1 MAMFTKDSPDYKPE
15 TPLKPPPMTAAP
27 TSNEAAA
34 LSIIAPGTKVQG
46 DIETNSVLKIEGTVE
61 GTIRGA
67 RQVLI
72 GRQGEIKGDVHA
84 REVVIGGKVDG
95 TITAAE
101 RVEVQGAS
109 SVTGD
114 IYTKSII
121 ILEGGRVNGT
131 VRMDDSAAAAAPPVS
146 FASRSEMTKSGP
158 VAVVR

>member
-1 MAMFTKDSPDYKPE
+1 MAMFIKDAPDALKPE
-15 TPLKPPPMTAAP
+15 APKPTPIPA
-27 TSNEAAA
+27 SNEAA

-46 DIETNSVLKIEGTVE
+46 DVETSSVLKIEGVVE

-72 GRQGEIKGDVHA
+72 GRQGEVKGDVHA
-84 REVVIGGKVDG
+84 REVVVGGKVDG

-114 IYTKSII
+114 IYTKSIV

-131 VRMDDSAAAAAPPVS
+131 VRMEDTVPFAAKTELKV
-146 FASRSEMTKSGP
+146 SGP

>member
-1 MAMFTKDSPDYKPE
+1 MAMFIKDAPDKPDQPIRPAPPTNSPPNNE
-15 TPLKPPPMTAAP
+15 T
-27 TSNEAAA
+27 A

-46 DIETNSVLKIEGTVE
+46 DIETSSVLKIEGNVE

-84 REVVIGGKVDG
+84 REVVVGGKVEG

-101 RVEVQGAS
+101 RVEVQGGSTVA
-109 SVTGD
+109 GD
-114 IYTKSII
+114 IFTKSIV

-131 VRMDDSAAAAAPPVS
+131 VRMEDNPTPS
-146 FASRSEMTKSGP
+146 FSSSPKLEPKPMPMP

>member
-1 MAMFTKDSPDYKPE
+1 MAMFIKDAPDKPDQPIRTTPPTNSPPNNE
-15 TPLKPPPMTAAP
+15 T
-27 TSNEAAA
+27 A

-46 DIETNSVLKIEGTVE
+46 DIETSSVLKIEGNVE

-84 REVVIGGKVDG
+84 REVVVGGKVEG

-101 RVEVQGAS
+101 RVEVQGGSTVA
-109 SVTGD
+109 GD
-114 IYTKSII
+114 IFTKSIV

-131 VRMDDSAAAAAPPVS
+131 VRMEDNPTPS
-146 FASRSEMTKSGP
+146 FSSSPKLEPKPMPMP